1 MDCRQ
6 LARVDRGAAMSAGA
20 LIRLAA
26 ALAVAV
32 LLFGAWQYIDGRG
45 YDRASAECTA
55 AINAQK
61 VQAAGL
67 LASETAKVRAAEQA
81 LQAFTNTQNLK
92 DAENVQTL
100 AALSDRLRRAAGPAG
115 RLRDPAATGC
125 GGSSAGATGA
135 TAAAPGD
142 RAADNPQAV
151 GLLSADFT
159 GLLQSLTREA
169 DDINAAYQSCRA
181 DAFAMRRAPEP
192 EYRLPGM

>member
-6 LARVDRGAAMSAGA
+6 LARVDRGAAMSAGV

-32 LLFGAWQYIDGRG
+32 VLWSAWQYIDGRG
-45 YDRASAECTA
+45 YDRARAECTA
-55 AINAQK
+55 AIDDQK
-61 VQAAGL
+61 SKAAAL
-67 LASETAKVRAAEQA
+67 LASETAKVRSVEQA
-81 LQAFTNTQNLK
+81 LQTHLNTQNLK
-92 DAENVQTL
+92 DAENVQVN
-100 AALSDRLRRAAGPAG
+100 ADKSDRLRAAAGPAG

-125 GGSSAGATGA
+125 GGSSAGAPGAA
-135 TAAAPGD
+135 TAGAGD
-142 RAADNPQAV
+142 RAADNPENA

-159 GLLQSLTREA
+159 GLLQRLTREA

-181 DAFAMRRAPEP
+181 DAFAVRRAPEP